1 MTVSG
6 EPSSVRRPRLWPL
19 FVTFA
24 VGAPVAIIA
33 VVGLGPILRG
43 NADFVTLPAV
53 LVGAVLVAARPADA
67 RGVSSAA
74 RAGLGGRLGG
84 QRAGNSR
91 PLASAGNEKDIAD
104 WTDAIEKEERMN
116 AMPAECP

>member
-6 EPSSVRRPRLWPL
+6 EPSVRRPRLWPV

-24 VGAPVAIIA
+24 VAAPVAIIA

-43 NADFVTLPAV
+43 NADFVTLPPV
-53 LVGAVLVAARPADA
+53 LAASAGRRAGAAGRRAVAARPADA
-67 RGVSSAA
+67 RAVSSAA
-74 RAGLGGRLGG
+74 PAGLGGRPRG

-91 PLASAGNEKDIAD
+91 PLASAGNEKDITD
-104 WTDAIEKEERMN
+104 WTDAIEKEE
-116 AMPAECP
+116 

>member
-6 EPSSVRRPRLWPL
+6 EPSVRRPRLWPV

-24 VGAPVAIIA
+24 VAAPVAIIA

-53 LVGAVLVAARPADA
+53 LAASAATELVLLGAVLVAARPADA
-67 RGVSSAA
+67 RTVSSAA
-74 RAGLGGRLGG
+74 RAGLGG
-84 QRAGNSR
+84 
-91 PLASAGNEKDIAD
+91 AS
-104 WTDAIEKEERMN
+104 
-116 AMPAECP
+116 

>member
-6 EPSSVRRPRLWPL
+6 EPSSVRRPRLWPV

-43 NADFVTLPAV
+43 NADFVTA
-53 LVGAVLVAARPADA
+53 GAGGR
-67 RGVSSAA
+67 
-74 RAGLGGRLGG
+74 RAGWRRGRLTRARFRLQRGRASGG
-84 QRAGNSR
+84 VLA
-91 PLASAGNEKDIAD
+91 ASALGTVALSQVLGMRKTSRIGQTQLRKKNERGAS
-104 WTDAIEKEERMN
+104 
-116 AMPAECP
+116 